1 MDMES
6 DEGYELD
13 QDEFNKIL
21 KQSTKD
27 ILHDKAKLDQ
37 RNKEFGTNKYEWD
50 GRALKTLRDIFHHQ
64 EFRENQKEIINAV
77 MSGKDCMGLIP
88 TGGGKSLTFQ
98 IPAFLKKGV
107 TFVIM
112 PLKSLIMD

>member
-37 RNKEFGTNKYEWD
+37 RNK
-50 GRALKTLRDIFHHQ
+50 
-64 EFRENQKEIINAV
+64 
-77 MSGKDCMGLIP
+77 
-88 TGGGKSLTFQ
+88 
-98 IPAFLKKGV
+98 
-107 TFVIM
+107 
-112 PLKSLIMD
+112 